1 MECLVLA
8 AGIRQLDCRKR
19 TQGVGGG
26 VLGFR
31 CIELLV
37 LPAKF
42 SPTCRPP
49 FSPTCRQSLVLSVM
63 DQSAWCVPSN
73 RQLDCRKRTQV
84 VGVGVL
90 GFRFVELDLPATFS
104 PTCLPD
110 AV

>member
-1 MECLVLA
+1 MDCVVLA
-8 AGIRQLDCRKR
+8 AIRQLDCRKR

-42 SPTCRPP
+42 SPTCRPPFSPTCRTP

-90 GFRFVELDLPATFS
+90 GFRFVELDLLA
-104 PTCLPD
+104 